1 MHMFT
6 LNTPAPASRTT
17 TTDEALSLI
26 WWPAICTLV
35 GMVVGVA
42 TAQALTGDF
51 LPLLGLSLAFLALP
65 VGGWVWEVWPSLD
78 EISDFIIGGYV
89 PPVYEEQVLPVPHD
103 GWAEAMLAEEMME
116 DLPDWA
122 ILPLPAPA
130 PLPHTSRE
138 VLVNLLR
145 EASTQ
150 ALEHLLDLPKDEEF
164 DMHASA
170 CKDFIWV

>member
-1 MHMFT
+1 MSLFT
-6 LNTPAPASRTT
+6 LSPVHTSRTT

-26 WWPAICTLV
+26 WWPALVTLLGMMAGTAV
-35 GMVVGVA
+35 G
-42 TAQALTGDF
+42 QALAGDLF
-51 LPLLGLSLAFLALP
+51 PLLGLSLSLVTLP

-78 EISDFIIGGYV
+78 QVSDFVLGGYV
-89 PPVYEEQVLPVPHD
+89 PPVYEEEALPVPND
-103 GWAEAMLAEEMME
+103 GWVEAMLAEEMVE
-116 DLPDWA
+116 DLPEWA
-122 ILPLPAPA
+122 ILPLPSPAPA
-130 PLPHTSRE
+130 PRTSRE
-138 VLVNLLR
+138 LLVNLLR